1 MTTGVPSFSRT
12 FLFTLLATTA
22 STACNSQGLSEQI
35 FTGSTMGTTFRVS
48 IIQEGISDTP
58 SGDIRR
64 TIEAELDG
72 VDRMMSHY
80 RPDSELSRFNAFRDT
95 QPFSFTTDTF
105 EVIKQGQEIAALTDG
120 AFDITVGP
128 LVAAWGFGV
137 EQHNLPPTRA
147 TIVELL
153 KHSGHDQLRLD
164 FSAKSVRKRD
174 PLIGFDLSAIAK
186 GYAVD
191 RVASAIESKG
201 VMQYMIEVGGEVRT
215 RGLKPSGEPWRI
227 GIQVPDSK
235 TQSIIQVV
243 PLRDMAMATSGD
255 YRSYYEVDGQRISHT
270 IDPRTGYPVTHALA
284 SVTVVGTSCSWADGM
299 ATALNVLGPTDGY
312 RFAVAEGVAA
322 LMLVRTDAGE
332 FDQKMTPAFEHLLQ
346 TDLQ

>member
-1 MTTGVPSFSRT
+1 MTTGVTSFRRT
-12 FLFTLLATTA
+12 FLFTLIATTA
-22 STACNSQGLSEQI
+22 SIACNSQGLSEQV

-153 KHSGHDQLRLD
+153 KHSGHDQLHLD

-174 PLIGFDLSAIAK
+174 PLIEFDLSAIAK

-215 RGLKPSGEPWRI
+215 GGLNASGEPWRI

-235 TQSIIQVV
+235 AQSIIQVV

-255 YRSYYEVDGQRISHT
+255 YRSYYEVNGQRISHT
-270 IDPRTGYPVTHALA
+270 IDPRTGYPVTHRLA

-312 RFAVAEGVAA
+312 RFAVEQGVAA
-322 LMLVRTDAGE
+322 FMLVRTDAGG
-332 FDQKMTPAFEHLLQ
+332 FDQKITPAFEHLLQ

>member
-22 STACNSQGLSEQI
+22 STACNSQGLSEQV

-153 KHSGHDQLRLD
+153 KHQL
-164 FSAKSVRKRD
+164 
-174 PLIGFDLSAIAK
+174 
-186 GYAVD
+186 
-191 RVASAIESKG
+191 
-201 VMQYMIEVGGEVRT
+201 T
-215 RGLKPSGEPWRI
+215 LK
-227 GIQVPDSK
+227 
-235 TQSIIQVV
+235 
-243 PLRDMAMATSGD
+243 
-255 YRSYYEVDGQRISHT
+255 
-270 IDPRTGYPVTHALA
+270 
-284 SVTVVGTSCSWADGM
+284 
-299 ATALNVLGPTDGY
+299 
-312 RFAVAEGVAA
+312 
-322 LMLVRTDAGE
+322 
-332 FDQKMTPAFEHLLQ
+332 
-346 TDLQ
+346 